1 MNQTERLEQYLQ
13 TVVKHLPGG
22 MAVIRHEVGGVAA
35 PEYLSD
41 GFSEMLDMPKEA
53 AWKMYQ
59 KNALSGVHPDDRE
72 YVKESLDRCIR
83 EKKEKYELQY
93 RLQKGNGD
101 YIWVKVKFSV
111 IQSDNGEARVYAD
124 YHDITAE
131 KKMQEQLRQQYKE
144 QIRQHYLMAGSDVLI
159 LGHCNITQNKI
170 YEIVDHTNSGLLERF
185 GAVREE
191 FFRGIGTLIVNE
203 EERKEFYSKYLNI
216 PSKQAFE
223 NGVNEVLQSCFI
235 QLPNQTVGRYVQFK
249 VVLVETPDTG
259 DVTGILTITDIT
271 EKVIREKT
279 FMQLSSAKYDLVAN
293 INLFSDSYEIVSG
306 GDDNI
311 LETKGNNTDR
321 IEKVIQETMVENQRE
336 REHVRDMLNPSK
348 MLKRLKKKSSYSF
361 LYSVYNAKGELRTK
375 NMIVSA
381 VDLSLG
387 RVCYIRS
394 DVTEVLA
401 AERKAKEELE
411 QALEEAKKANRVK
424 SDFLSSMSHDIRTPM
439 NAIVGM
445 TTLALANMEEKEK
458 VAEYLHKISISSQH
472 LLSLINDILDMSQI
486 EQSKIHLNCQKIQIE
501 ELMDHVSS
509 IMSSQAVNAGLQFK
523 IESRIEG
530 SAVYGKEEKKSFTGC
545 LIRTWHSRCTTE
557 ISGSAVGGDG
567 TDFRAGAG
575 RSMGEIC
582 ICQRTSGR
590 KIYRGAKDR
599 IYQKGKCMR
608 TSVGRAYC
616 KCILYERS
624 SSFGKADGIAHKNA
638 ECTDRRRCGFI
649 CTVCAAR

>member
-1 MNQTERLEQYLQ
+1 
-13 TVVKHLPGG
+13 
-22 MAVIRHEVGGVAA
+22 
-35 PEYLSD
+35 
-41 GFSEMLDMPKEA
+41 
-53 AWKMYQ
+53 
-59 KNALSGVHPDDRE
+59 
-72 YVKESLDRCIR
+72 
-83 EKKEKYELQY
+83 
-93 RLQKGNGD
+93 
-101 YIWVKVKFSV
+101 
-111 IQSDNGEARVYAD
+111 
-124 YHDITAE
+124 
-131 KKMQEQLRQQYKE
+131 
-144 QIRQHYLMAGSDVLI
+144 
-159 LGHCNITQNKI
+159 
-170 YEIVDHTNSGLLERF
+170 
-185 GAVREE
+185 
-191 FFRGIGTLIVNE
+191 
-203 EERKEFYSKYLNI
+203 
-216 PSKQAFE
+216 
-223 NGVNEVLQSCFI
+223 
-235 QLPNQTVGRYVQFK
+235 
-249 VVLVETPDTG
+249 
-259 DVTGILTITDIT
+259 
-271 EKVIREKT
+271 
-279 FMQLSSAKYDLVAN
+279 
-293 INLFSDSYEIVSG
+293 
-306 GDDNI
+306 
-311 LETKGNNTDR
+311 
-321 IEKVIQETMVENQRE
+321 
-336 REHVRDMLNPSK
+336 
-348 MLKRLKKKSSYSF
+348 
-361 LYSVYNAKGELRTK
+361 
-375 NMIVSA
+375 MIVSA

-424 SDFLSSMSHDIRTPM
+424 SDFLSSMSHDIRTPI

-501 ELMDHVSS
+501 ELTDHVPS

-523 IESRIEG
+523 IE
-530 SAVYGKEEKKSFTGC
+530 
-545 LIRTWHSRCTTE
+545 
-557 ISGSAVGGDG
+557 GSAVGGDG

-624 SSFGKADGIAHKNA
+624 SSFGKTDGIAHKNA

-649 CTVCAAR
+649 CTVCAAG

>member
-1 MNQTERLEQYLQ
+1 
-13 TVVKHLPGG
+13 
-22 MAVIRHEVGGVAA
+22 
-35 PEYLSD
+35 
-41 GFSEMLDMPKEA
+41 
-53 AWKMYQ
+53 
-59 KNALSGVHPDDRE
+59 
-72 YVKESLDRCIR
+72 
-83 EKKEKYELQY
+83 
-93 RLQKGNGD
+93 
-101 YIWVKVKFSV
+101 
-111 IQSDNGEARVYAD
+111 
-124 YHDITAE
+124 
-131 KKMQEQLRQQYKE
+131 MQEQLRQQYKE

-185 GAVREE
+185 GDVREE

-271 EKVIREKT
+271 EKVIREKI

-523 IESRIEG
+523 IEGVPLEEMVQTLEQVPEEAWGRYAFAREPLEGKFTEEQKIEYIRKANVCGRQWAERI
-530 SAVYGKEEKKSFTGC
+530 ANVYCTRDSHLLARQMGLHIKTPNVPTGGGVVLFAQYVQPDEITIFMDCVEKAAQLQKKSGCTLLEKETLTKILLAHELFHAVEELHEKEIYTRTEEVELWRKPFSNRSAIVPPEDGHAPRRMTKNGQSLVKKTG
-545 LIRTWHSRCTTE
+545 
-557 ISGSAVGGDG
+557 
-567 TDFRAGAG
+567 
-575 RSMGEIC
+575 
-582 ICQRTSGR
+582 
-590 KIYRGAKDR
+590 KK
-599 IYQKGKCMR
+599 
-608 TSVGRAYC
+608 
-616 KCILYERS
+616 
-624 SSFGKADGIAHKNA
+624 
-638 ECTDRRRCGFI
+638 
-649 CTVCAAR
+649 

>member
-1 MNQTERLEQYLQ
+1 
-13 TVVKHLPGG
+13 
-22 MAVIRHEVGGVAA
+22 
-35 PEYLSD
+35 
-41 GFSEMLDMPKEA
+41 
-53 AWKMYQ
+53 
-59 KNALSGVHPDDRE
+59 
-72 YVKESLDRCIR
+72 
-83 EKKEKYELQY
+83 
-93 RLQKGNGD
+93 
-101 YIWVKVKFSV
+101 
-111 IQSDNGEARVYAD
+111 
-124 YHDITAE
+124 
-131 KKMQEQLRQQYKE
+131 MQEQLRQQYKE
-144 QIRQHYLMAGSDVLI
+144 QIRQHYLMAGSDALI

-424 SDFLSSMSHDIRTPM
+424 SDFLSSMIFW
-439 NAIVGM
+439 I
-445 TTLALANMEEKEK
+445 
-458 VAEYLHKISISSQH
+458 
-472 LLSLINDILDMSQI
+472 
-486 EQSKIHLNCQKIQIE
+486 
-501 ELMDHVSS
+501 
-509 IMSSQAVNAGLQFK
+509 
-523 IESRIEG
+523 
-530 SAVYGKEEKKSFTGC
+530 
-545 LIRTWHSRCTTE
+545 
-557 ISGSAVGGDG
+557 
-567 TDFRAGAG
+567 
-575 RSMGEIC
+575 
-582 ICQRTSGR
+582 
-590 KIYRGAKDR
+590 
-599 IYQKGKCMR
+599 
-608 TSVGRAYC
+608 
-616 KCILYERS
+616 
-624 SSFGKADGIAHKNA
+624 
-638 ECTDRRRCGFI
+638 
-649 CTVCAAR
+649 